1 MTNLLPEY
9 RIRVIVVPLLPQ
21 TESILP
27 RTWIPVFVN
36 DDGGH
41 GETIPV
47 LGLMSPHYSNIA
59 RNNNRGSNRA
69 YHFFRGIPATGLIG
83 ACFALFFRITGD
95 CALNPEQGMET
106 GGKPALLFPIGR
118 RIVSE
123 MAWSRWKST

>member
-9 RIRVIVVPLLPQ
+9 RIRVMCGSPAP
-21 TESILP
+21 TDREHTP
-27 RTWIPVFVN
+27 RTRIPVPVN
-36 DDGGH
+36 DDRGH

-59 RNNNRGSNRA
+59 RNDNRGSNRA

-83 ACFALFFRITGD
+83 ACFVLFFRITGD